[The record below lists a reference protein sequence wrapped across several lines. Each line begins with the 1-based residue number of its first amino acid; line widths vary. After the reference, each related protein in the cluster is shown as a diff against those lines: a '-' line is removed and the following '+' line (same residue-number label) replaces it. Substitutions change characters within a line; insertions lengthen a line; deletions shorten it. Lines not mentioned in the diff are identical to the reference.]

1 MGHLPDPDD
10 FEQRM
15 AALVPWAAGPG
26 GVRECLFAARASF
39 QHAAGDESSAACALH
54 WLEEAERCAGLIT
67 APGTR
72 LSRTLANQTRR

>member
-1 MGHLPDPDD
+1 
-10 FEQRM
+10 M

-39 QHAAGDESSAACALH
+39 QHPTGDESSAACALH

-67 APGTR
+67 APGNPGC
-72 LSRTLANQTRR
+72 SGTLANQTLR